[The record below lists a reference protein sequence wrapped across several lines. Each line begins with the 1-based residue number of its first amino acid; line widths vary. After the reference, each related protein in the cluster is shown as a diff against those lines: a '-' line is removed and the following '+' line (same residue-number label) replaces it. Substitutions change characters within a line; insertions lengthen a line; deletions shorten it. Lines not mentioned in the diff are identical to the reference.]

1 MGRRMWIGVAGLAL
15 LAVGCTGPEKPT
27 DAETKSARASNPAM
41 RSIDKSRTV
50 ANDASERTDDP
61 ALH

>member
-1 MGRRMWIGVAGLAL
+1 MGKWAVLGMIAL
-15 LAVGCTGPEKPT
+15 TILTASCSAPAKPT
-27 DAETKSARASNPAM
+27 EGEIKSARASNPAM
-41 RSIDKSRTV
+41 RSIDKSRSV